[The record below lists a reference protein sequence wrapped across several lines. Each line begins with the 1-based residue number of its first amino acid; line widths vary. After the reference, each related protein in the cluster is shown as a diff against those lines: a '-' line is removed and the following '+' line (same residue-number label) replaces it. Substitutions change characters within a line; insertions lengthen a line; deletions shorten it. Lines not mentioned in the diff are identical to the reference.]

1 MRGQRT
7 RGRAA
12 SAGSRM
18 TPRGTPPYFGQRQQ
32 RPEARP
38 EDPLPDAGRALTIP
52 ELLCHLPAGIA
63 PKPGVTTYFVDDF
76 VIEESLQ
83 PFSSTTTAKTTGI
96 MGAQPCYRV
105 SSMAAPPST
114 MPWTDLGTP
123 GAVTVKREPP

>member
-7 RGRAA
+7 RGQAA

-32 RPEARP
+32 RAEARP
-38 EDPLPDAGRALTIP
+38 EDPFPEASRALTIP
-52 ELLCHLPAGIA
+52 ELPCDLPDRIV
-63 PKPGVTTYFVDDF
+63 PKSGVTTYVIDGF
-76 VIEESLQ
+76 VIEEYLQ
-83 PFSSTTTAKTTGI
+83 PFSSTTTATTTSI

-114 MPWTDLGTP
+114 MPGTDPGTS
-123 GAVTVKREPP
+123 